1 MKIAIFIDM
10 QNDFLKGGNLAYA
23 YPKRDIIQDVISFA
37 KDCRSKGWMLYAT
50 ADTHSMTIYDD
61 TTKQKPIS
69 GYLTTLEGQRLP
81 IDHCIEGTKGHQ
93 IIDRLVKDENRD
105 VLIPQGHIVDK
116 PTFGSFDLLARIDQD
131 FVVDTYGNLTQ
142 QSKYDGIG
150 EKLEE
155 IHICGVCTSIC
166 VVSNALL
173 LRTKYPNIKIFV
185 HENLCGDISKEAHE
199 SALTVMKNCQIDI
212 I

>member
-23 YPKRDIIQDVISFA
+23 YPERDITQDVIAFG

-50 ADTHSMTIYDD
+50 ADTHEMTVYDD
-61 TTKQKPIS
+61 SINKNPIS
-69 GYLTTLEGQRLP
+69 GYLITFEGKRLP
-81 IDHCIEGTKGHQ
+81 IEHCIRGTDGHK
-93 IIDRLVKDENRD
+93 IVDGLVKDENRD
-105 VLIPQGHIVDK
+105 VIIPQGHIVDK
-116 PTFGSFDLLARIDQD
+116 PTFGSFDLLTRIDQD

-166 VVSNALL
+166 LVSNALM
-173 LRTKYPNIKIFV
+173 LRAKYPNVKIIV
-185 HENLCGDISKEAHE
+185 HEKLCGDINKESHE
-199 SALTVMKNCQIDI
+199 SALKVMKNCQIDI
-212 I
+212 V